1 MAITIR
7 PGSLDTD
14 RDAAIGLFA
23 RYLNPAYDAD
33 RFAWLY
39 TANPAGRGRLWIAT
53 DDKTDEIVGTAGAF
67 PREIYLDGREA
78 TGWVLGDFCVAE
90 RYRALGP
97 ALALQRAC
105 LDDLAA
111 TPAALF
117 HDFPHRRLMPIYT
130 RLRVGPPRPMRR
142 LVRLLRVDD
151 KVTALMGPS
160 LLGRGLTG
168 AANSVLARR
177 ARPPRASATVVT
189 GLLEGPCGPEFSA
202 LASTVSADYGT
213 CLRRSAEYLN
223 WRYVANPVRP
233 HDLVTVHREGR
244 LAAWAALSRNA
255 GVGALVD
262 VFGVPDPELI
272 ATAAQAAVAV
282 LSRRGCATVN
292 VSLLDG
298 HPWIEL
304 FRGLGFSPRES
315 SPVILHPLPA
325 SGLSGPALA
334 ARPVFL
340 MQGDQDS

>member
-14 RDAAIGLFA
+14 RDAAVGLCI
-23 RYLNPAYDAD
+23 RYLDPAYDAG

-39 TANPAGRGRLWIAT
+39 TTNPAGRGRLWIAT
-53 DDKTDEIVGTAGAF
+53 DDKTGEIVGTAGAF
-67 PREIYLDGREA
+67 PREIYLEGRET
-78 TGWVLGDFCVAE
+78 TGWVLGDFCIAE

-105 LDDLAA
+105 LEDLAA

-130 RLRVGPPRPMRR
+130 RLRVGPPRLMRR

-151 KVTALMGPS
+151 KVADLVGSS
-160 LLGRGLTG
+160 LLGRGLAA

-177 ARPPRASATVVT
+177 ARPPRTSATVVT
-189 GLLEGPCGPEFSA
+189 GLLEGPCGPEFSD
-202 LASTVSADYGT
+202 LASKVSADYGT

-223 WRYVANPVRP
+223 WRYGANPIQP
-233 HDLVTVHREGR
+233 HDLVTVHQEGR
-244 LAAWAALSRNA
+244 LAAWAALTQDA
-255 GVGALVD
+255 GVGGLVD

-272 ATAAQAAVAV
+272 ATAVQAAVAV
-282 LSRRGCATVN
+282 LGRRGCATVN
-292 VSLLDG
+292 VSLLDD

-325 SGLSGPALA
+325 SGLSGPALTA
-334 ARPVFL
+334 GPVFL
-340 MQGDQDS
+340 MPGDQDS